1 MPLKNDKLWCL
12 KLKVSK
18 AMLLFID
25 TETTGLP
32 LVRGMN
38 ALDKKGIWPDIVSI
52 AWCITS
58 ETGEVCKKVYSL
70 VRPDGWKIP
79 ADSIKIHGITM
90 EYAMEHGRPLADV
103 LAELR
108 ADLAAVDTVVAHNM
122 EFDKNVIFNAYKWR
136 LGQEPAWVSEATSGA
151 VSGATSGAV
160 SVAAGGAV
168 SVGKEICTMAKSQT
182 ELKIPN
188 PYPKY
193 GPYKSPRLS
202 ELYMDTFG
210 LEPAGQHNSQSDV
223 QALCD
228 IYWRRWGPYGTRP

>member
-1 MPLKNDKLWCL
+1 MINKLAYN
-12 KLKVSK
+12 KSPE
-18 AMLLFID
+18 MLLFID

-32 LVRGMN
+32 LVRGVK

-52 AWCITS
+52 AWCITD

-70 VRPDGWKIP
+70 VQPGWKIP

-103 LAELR
+103 LADLR
-108 ADLAAVDTVVAHNM
+108 ADLATVDTVVAHNM

-136 LGQEPAWVSEATSGA
+136 LGQEPPLIS
-151 VSGATSGAV
+151 
-160 SVAAGGAV
+160 
-168 SVGKEICTMAKSQT
+168 KEICTMEKSEA

-202 ELYMDTFG
+202 ELYKDTFG

-223 QALCD
+223 QALCE
-228 IYWRRWGPYGTRP
+228 IYWRRWGPEVLAA

>member
-1 MPLKNDKLWCL
+1 
-12 KLKVSK
+12 
-18 AMLLFID
+18 MLLFID

-32 LVRGMN
+32 LVRGIN
-38 ALDKKGIWPDIVSI
+38 ALDKKGIWPDIVSV

-70 VRPDGWKIP
+70 VRPDWKIP
-79 ADSIKIHGITM
+79 AESIKIHGITV

-108 ADLAAVDTVVAHNM
+108 ADLATVDTVVAHNM

-136 LGQEPAWVSEATSGA
+136 LGQEPAWLSEAAG
-151 VSGATSGAV
+151 
-160 SVAAGGAV
+160 VAA
-168 SVGKEICTMAKSQT
+168 SNEICTMAKSQT

-210 LEPAGQHNSQSDV
+210 TEPAGQHNSQSDV

>member
-1 MPLKNDKLWCL
+1 VIRLRLTVKNDKYIYLH
-12 KLKVSK
+12 KKSQRI
-18 AMLLFID
+18 MLLFID

-32 LVRGMN
+32 LVRGVS
-38 ALDKKGIWPDIVSI
+38 AVDKKGIWPDIVSV
-52 AWCITS
+52 AWRITS

-70 VRPDGWKIP
+70 VRPDWKIP

-90 EYAMEHGRPLADV
+90 EYALEHGRPLADV

-108 ADLAAVDTVVAHNM
+108 ADLATVDTVVAHNM

-136 LGQEPAWVSEATSGA
+136 LGQEPAWLSG
-151 VSGATSGAV
+151 
-160 SVAAGGAV
+160 AGGAG
-168 SVGKEICTMAKSQT
+168 GKEICTMAKSQT

-202 ELYMDTFG
+202 ELYKDTFG
-210 LEPAGQHNSQSDV
+210 TEPAGQHNSQSDV
-223 QALCD
+223 EALCD
-228 IYWRRWGPYGTRP
+228 IYWRRWGPYGIRP

>member
-1 MPLKNDKLWCL
+1 MSSPTT
-12 KLKVSK
+12 KVPK
-18 AMLLFID
+18 QMLLFID

-32 LVRGMN
+32 LVRDVK

-52 AWCITS
+52 AWVITN

-70 VRPDGWKIP
+70 IQPGWKIP

-108 ADLAAVDTVVAHNM
+108 ADLATVDTVVAHNLD
-122 EFDKNVIFNAYKWR
+122 FDKNVIFNAYKWR
-136 LGQEPAWVSEATSGA
+136 LGQEPAW
-151 VSGATSGAV
+151 
-160 SVAAGGAV
+160 AGGA
-168 SVGKEICTMAKSQT
+168 KEICTMAKSQA

-210 LEPAGQHNSQSDV
+210 TEAAGQHNSQSDV
-223 QALCD
+223 QALYD
-228 IYWRRWGPYGTRP
+228 IYWRRWGPYGVGP

>member
-1 MPLKNDKLWCL
+1 MINTLAYNKSPK
-12 KLKVSK
+12 
-18 AMLLFID
+18 MLLFID

-32 LVRGMN
+32 LVRDVS
-38 ALDKKGIWPDIVSI
+38 ALEKKGIWPDIVSI
-52 AWCITS
+52 AWVVFTDTDEI
-58 ETGEVCKKVYSL
+58 CKKVYSL

-108 ADLAAVDTVVAHNM
+108 ADLATVDTVVAHNM

-136 LGQEPAWVSEATSGA
+136 LGQEPAWVSGTAGEATSK
-151 VSGATSGAV
+151 
-160 SVAAGGAV
+160 AAGA
-168 SVGKEICTMAKSQT
+168 KEICTMVKSQA

-210 LEPAGQHNSQSDV
+210 TNPTGQHNSQSDV

-228 IYWRRWGPYGTRP
+228 IYWKRWGLHPRP

>member
-1 MPLKNDKLWCL
+1 
-12 KLKVSK
+12 
-18 AMLLFID
+18 MLAHTKSPIMMLFID

-32 LVRGMN
+32 LVRGVK

-52 AWCITS
+52 AWCIYDS
-58 ETGEVCKKVYSL
+58 DKLCKKVYSL
-70 VRPDGWKIP
+70 VQPGWKIP

-108 ADLAAVDTVVAHNM
+108 ADLATVDTVVAHNM

-136 LGQEPAWVSEATSGA
+136 LGQEPPLIS
-151 VSGATSGAV
+151 
-160 SVAAGGAV
+160 
-168 SVGKEICTMAKSQT
+168 KEICTMEKSEA

-193 GPYKSPRLS
+193 GPYKSPKLS
-202 ELYMDTFG
+202 ELYKDTFG
-210 LEPAGQHNSQSDV
+210 TEPAGQHNSQSDV
-223 QALCD
+223 DALCA
-228 IYWRRWGPYGTRP
+228 IYWKRWGLGPEALRP

>member
-1 MPLKNDKLWCL
+1 
-12 KLKVSK
+12 
-18 AMLLFID
+18 MLLFID

-32 LVRGMN
+32 LVRDVK
-38 ALDKKGIWPDIVSI
+38 AVDKKGIWPDIVSI
-52 AWCITS
+52 AWVIST
-58 ETGEVCKKVYSL
+58 ETGEMCKKVYS
-70 VRPDGWKIP
+70 VVKPGWNIP
-79 ADSIKIHGITM
+79 ADSIRIHGITM

-108 ADLAAVDTVVAHNM
+108 ADLAVVDTVVAHNL

-136 LGQEPAWVSEATSGA
+136 LGQEPAWVSGAASVATSKA
-151 VSGATSGAV
+151 ASGR
-160 SVAAGGAV
+160 GGA
-168 SVGKEICTMAKSQT
+168 GTGEICTMAKSQI

-210 LEPAGQHNSQSDV
+210 TTPTGQHNSQSDV

-228 IYWRRWGPYGTRP
+228 IYWKRWGP

>member
-1 MPLKNDKLWCL
+1 
-12 KLKVSK
+12 
-18 AMLLFID
+18 MLLFID

-32 LVRGMN
+32 LVRDVK

-52 AWCITS
+52 AWVIYDS
-58 ETGEVCKKVYSL
+58 EKLCKKVYSL
-70 VRPDGWKIP
+70 ICPDGWKIP

-108 ADLAAVDTVVAHNM
+108 ADLLVVDTVVAHNM

-136 LGQEPAWVSEATSGA
+136 LGQEPPFMN
-151 VSGATSGAV
+151 
-160 SVAAGGAV
+160 
-168 SVGKEICTMAKSQT
+168 KEICTMAKSQA

-193 GPYKSPRLS
+193 GPYKSPKLS
-202 ELYMDTFG
+202 ELYKDTFG
-210 LEPAGQHNSQSDV
+210 VEPAGQHNSQSDV
-223 QALCD
+223 EALCD
-228 IYWRRWGPYGTRP
+228 IYWKRWSLHPRL

>member
-18 AMLLFID
+18 GMLLFID

-32 LVRGMN
+32 LVRGIN

-70 VRPDGWKIP
+70 VQPGWKIP
-79 ADSIKIHGITM
+79 AESIKIHGITV

-108 ADLAAVDTVVAHNM
+108 ADLATVDTVVAHNM

-136 LGQEPAWVSEATSGA
+136 LGQEPAWVSEAAG
-151 VSGATSGAV
+151 
-160 SVAAGGAV
+160 VAAGVAA
-168 SVGKEICTMAKSQT
+168 GKEICTMAKSQT

-210 LEPAGQHNSQSDV
+210 TEPAGQHNSQSDV